1 MNKKVLIGIIIAI
14 IIVIGAIT
22 IPKFLNKNDNQTPND
37 NTNQNENKP
46 EEKKDNSIVKDKIK
60 ICIEYFDVTNPIPV
74 KKDNKYGYIDN
85 EGNLIIDYQYKKAYD
100 FNGKYA
106 QVQDFNDNYF
116 FIDRQNKKI
125 MDISSTERGSN
136 LNKNYIKYG
145 IYEIYNYTT
154 YKREYYDIN
163 LNKLENFDVTRYDE
177 EDRFSDETNDYVDKM
192 YHYGY
197 KLENETIYL
206 NNKELMK
213 VDPYLSGFTNTFD
226 IDITNYLIEQKNIFP
241 MVLSDLDKT
250 QIIDLISGKK
260 IMDVQRKGMPFGEM
274 FYSGP
279 FLKFYVPMMF
289 QVNYVYSFYSDN
301 LMEVP
306 SDLGNISEGKTYY
319 YLEDGGTISK
329 DSTRFVYYNYKNE
342 KIYETSEKP
351 VRY

>member
-1 MNKKVLIGIIIAI
+1 MNKKILIGILIAI
-14 IIVIGAIT
+14 MIVIGAIT
-22 IPKFLNKNDNQTPND
+22 IPKFLNKNNNQTPNN

-46 EEKKDNSIVKDKIK
+46 EEKKENSLVKDQIK
-60 ICIEYFDVTNPIPV
+60 ICNEYFDITNPIPV
-74 KKDNKYGYIDN
+74 KKNDKYGYIDN

-125 MDISSTERGSN
+125 MDIGGSKMGSN
-136 LNKNYIKYG
+136 LYTRYVKYG
-145 IYEIYNYTT
+145 IYETYDYSTYT
-154 YKREYYDIN
+154 REYYDIN
-163 LNKLENFDVTRYDE
+163 LNKLENFDITKYKEAYELDSE
-177 EDRFSDETNDYVDKM
+177 NHYYTEKM
-192 YHYGY
+192 NHYGY
-197 KLENETIYL
+197 KLEEETIYL
-206 NNKELMK
+206 NNKEIMK
-213 VDPYLSGFTNTFD
+213 VDPYLNGFTNTFS
-226 IDITNYLIEQKNIFP
+226 IDIANYLIEHKNIFP

-289 QVNYVYSFYSDN
+289 QVNYVYSFYSNN

-342 KIYETSEKP
+342 KIYETSEEP